1 MGYREDG
8 GCCGGGGAS
17 SAGACHI
24 RQLHIP
30 RPVLDTVD
38 ESYRTFSPV
47 VWDFQS
53 SPSNADLHEIL
64 RDDVP
69 WREKR
74 DVALFRGALT
84 GAREVFDREVLSDRE
99 VCLSIPRCR
108 LVLLHKGSDLVDAK
122 LTSTADVP
130 MSDFLQKGSLFVE
143 ERKNKMPYK
152 EQLGYKALIVM
163 EGNDL
168 AEGLRWSLLSRSV
181 VLMPPPN
188 RTSWAM
194 EEWIEPWVHY
204 IPLDPNLGNVEER
217 MRWVL
222 DNDEVAQ
229 GISQRATLF
238 IYDLVLH
245 PDAPGDD
252 LAIKTDILRRYRRYF
267 IEDTRYDAEKCS
279 K

>member
-1 MGYREDG
+1 
-8 GCCGGGGAS
+8 
-17 SAGACHI
+17 
-24 RQLHIP
+24 
-30 RPVLDTVD
+30 
-38 ESYRTFSPV
+38 
-47 VWDFQS
+47 
-53 SPSNADLHEIL
+53 
-64 RDDVP
+64 
-69 WREKR
+69 
-74 DVALFRGALT
+74 
-84 GAREVFDREVLSDRE
+84 
-99 VCLSIPRCR
+99 
-108 LVLLHKGSDLVDAK
+108 
-122 LTSTADVP
+122 